1 MKNDMMQNAN
11 LQKIQRLLL
20 CAPQDIKEQI
30 ADKRIAAGKT
40 IAFKGTHI
48 ENVFVLEE
56 GTIRVINEF
65 SDGHRYSFAQLIPP
79 NFIGDLEVLAG
90 QENYVTTLETVTPCQ
105 MKIMSVSIFL
115 ELLSRDA
122 VLLMAVARDLAK
134 KMYPTS
140 NESGTVKFFSGIH
153 KLQAYLI
160 REYEGDG
167 VFLLKKNRQEI
178 ADEIGT
184 GVKTV
189 NRCISKLKEK
199 KLICVTKGKVQIN
212 SEQYTQLVRTMD
224 CIAKC

>member
-1 MKNDMMQNAN
+1 MKNDIIQDAN
-11 LQKIQRLLL
+11 LQKIQQMLR
-20 CAPQDIKEQI
+20 CVPEDIREQVV
-30 ADKRIAAGKT
+30 DKCINAGKT

-48 ENVFVLEE
+48 ENVFILEE

-65 SDGHRYSFAQLIPP
+65 TDGHRYSFAQLIPP

-90 QENYVTTLETVTPCQ
+90 QENYATTLETVTPCR
-105 MKIMSVSIFL
+105 MKIMSVPIFW
-115 ELLSRDA
+115 ELLSRDPA
-122 VLLMAVARDLAK
+122 LLMVVAKDLAK

-167 VFLLKKNRQEI
+167 IFLLKKNRQEI

-189 NRCISKLKEK
+189 NRCINRLKEE
-199 KLICVTKGKVQIN
+199 KLICVIKGKVQID
-212 SEQYTQLVRTMD
+212 SKQYVQLVRTMD
-224 CIAKC
+224 CIVKL